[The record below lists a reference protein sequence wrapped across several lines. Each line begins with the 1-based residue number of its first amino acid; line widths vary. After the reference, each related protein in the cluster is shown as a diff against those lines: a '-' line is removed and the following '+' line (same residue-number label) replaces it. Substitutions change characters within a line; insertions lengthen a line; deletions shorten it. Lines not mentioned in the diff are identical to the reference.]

1 MKLRL
6 SPNKTTV
13 RITDEEWLGLQS
25 TGNLNQNFWLS
36 GTKKLIVNLYLVDT
50 AAFISTN
57 EGFNLFIDRAEFQQQ
72 KTKKDQAWDFT
83 VNSHFSISVEI
94 DIIKAS
100 KSIKDVVTGV

>member
-6 SPNKTTV
+6 SANKITV
-13 RITDEEWLGLQS
+13 RITADEWQSLQN
-25 TGNLNQNFWLS
+25 TGNLNQCFWLS
-36 GTKKLIVNLYLVDT
+36 GTKKMIVNLYLVDT

-57 EGFNLFIDRAEFQQQ
+57 EGFNLFIDKAEFQQQ

-83 VNSHFSISVEI
+83 VDSHFSISVEI

-100 KSIKDVVTGV
+100 RSIKDVVTGV